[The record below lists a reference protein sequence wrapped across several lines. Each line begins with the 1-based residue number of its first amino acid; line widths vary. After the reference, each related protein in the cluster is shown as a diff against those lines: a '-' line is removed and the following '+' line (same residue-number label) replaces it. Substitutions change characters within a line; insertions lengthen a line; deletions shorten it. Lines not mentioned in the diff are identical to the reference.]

1 MCIVCVLQTL
11 GGPDAHVAS
20 IEDDDEND
28 LIRLTME
35 SDGNIPG
42 DEFNYWIGLVKNG
55 ASKFIHDYYLASW
68 LKCDI
73 LDSI

>member
-1 MCIVCVLQTL
+1 MLSQVL

-20 IEDDDEND
+20 VEDVDEND

-35 SDGNIPG
+35 SNSNIPG

-55 ASKFIHDYYLASW
+55 AGKFIQDFYLTSC
-68 LKCDI
+68 LN
-73 LDSI
+73 